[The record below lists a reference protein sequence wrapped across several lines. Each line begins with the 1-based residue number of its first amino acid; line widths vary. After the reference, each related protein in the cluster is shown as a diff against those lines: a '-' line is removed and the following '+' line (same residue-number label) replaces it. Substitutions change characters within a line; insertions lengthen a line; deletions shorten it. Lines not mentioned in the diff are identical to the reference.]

1 MTKKETASEKY
12 WNRRRELEDKALLN
26 AENETIRELTTE
38 VFPGALK
45 KIQEKLL
52 SQSNLHNMTQSELLE
67 NFSNRDQKKYRDYV
81 NNNYQELMSS
91 DKKYQEFID
100 EYFPPYDYAKINRLT
115 QMRADIFSIMASE
128 MIKSDVNQKFNT
140 RLEDVVNKM
149 YGSNSKA
156 LFQLLG
162 TGEVHA
168 LPKKELE
175 DMLNYPWSGKT
186 FSNRLWGNVSRLEQ
200 NLSLSIVNAATSGD
214 GVLSVLKDMK
224 GNDEI
229 SSMFKQEEGK
239 FNRAI
244 ENLVRTEYAHFAV
257 EGVKKSLDDAG
268 IKDKQSWSAEDER
281 VCSICGGRHG
291 KIITDDWYPPYHGRC
306 RCSLIPKMPELSEDI
321 DEIYEEMFGSLLDEF
336 AKDNFGINLTHPESK
351 KTKTTTEE
359 KVKKA
364 FENLRSN
371 ETIKNNLQKEINLEK
386 EIEELSKTP
395 KNIDYKKEHRRLRE
409 ALEEQYDDGEIDDDE
424 YNASLAELRERFKR
438 SNLTGDMKDNSD
450 KMISLKNQLLEL
462 QESNAIKNADII
474 KSELAKYREMGAPSD
489 VDMKEHLTKPNSRA
503 SKMIAKAYDYY
514 PTDWVRKSAEH
525 GIIDVGTAKRGYY
538 SAGFKELRLSGA
550 RGKRNSFRTALHE
563 LGHRM
568 EDVDKAI
575 LERERQF
582 YEYRTKG
589 ETLQSLKKLKG
600 GNYKENEMTRVDNF
614 LNPYMGK
621 DYGGS
626 SYEILTMGID
636 TLYTRPTELMKDPE
650 MFEWVVGMLLK

>member
-268 IKDKQSWSAEDER
+268 IKNKQSWSAEDER

-291 KIITDDWYPPYHGRC
+291 KLITDDWYPPYHGRC

-336 AKDNFGINLTHPESK
+336 AKDNFGINLTHPEAK
-351 KTKTTTEE
+351 KN
-359 KVKKA
+359 
-364 FENLRSN
+364 ENSLF
-371 ETIKNNLQKEINLEK
+371 
-386 EIEELSKTP
+386 SKTNMSSVFGES
-395 KNIDYKKEHRRLRE
+395 KYKDFLKQVESIP
-409 ALEEQYDDGEIDDDE
+409 D
-424 YNASLAELRERFKR
+424 ERFK
-438 SNLTGDMKDNSD
+438 K
-450 KMISLKNQLLEL
+450 I
-462 QESNAIKNADII
+462 
-474 KSELAKYREMGAPSD
+474 LAKMEDEIEFNKTDKESF
-489 VDMKEHLTKPNSRA
+489 VDG
-503 SKMIAKAYDYY
+503 SKVFLDEEAF
-514 PTDWVRKSAEH
+514 
-525 GIIDVGTAKRGYY
+525 VGSKNKKTMQVVI
-538 SAGFKELRLSGA
+538 
-550 RGKRNSFRTALHE
+550 HE
-563 LGHRM
+563 LGHAIDNFGVNSLDTDFDR
-568 EDVDKAI
+568 VSQIPQYRLKALI
-575 LERERQF
+575 QKDLLNTF
-582 YEYRTKG
+582 NNDLKLINGDAYEKVK
-589 ETLQSLKKLKG
+589 SLKKMSIFDESAIVRKYKRLSEENPTTYSSLSDIMESTGVFVEYPLGHGHGLKYWKTYD
-600 GNYKENEMTRVDNF
+600 NQEAEFFAHMTETLVNEDARKM
-614 LNPYMGK
+614 M
-621 DYGGS
+621 
-626 SYEILTMGID
+626 YEIFPEASKKWNSMID
-636 TLYTRPTELMKDPE
+636 DILKELD
-650 MFEWVVGMLLK
+650 

>member
-1 MTKKETASEKY
+1 M
-12 WNRRRELEDKALLN
+12 N

-268 IKDKQSWSAEDER
+268 IKNKQSWSAEDER

-291 KIITDDWYPPYHGRC
+291 KLITDDWYPPYHGRC

-336 AKDNFGINLTHPESK
+336 AKDNFGINLTHPEAK
-351 KTKTTTEE
+351 KN
-359 KVKKA
+359 
-364 FENLRSN
+364 ENSLF
-371 ETIKNNLQKEINLEK
+371 
-386 EIEELSKTP
+386 SKTNMSSVFGES
-395 KNIDYKKEHRRLRE
+395 KYKDFLKQVESIP
-409 ALEEQYDDGEIDDDE
+409 D
-424 YNASLAELRERFKR
+424 ERFK
-438 SNLTGDMKDNSD
+438 K
-450 KMISLKNQLLEL
+450 I
-462 QESNAIKNADII
+462 
-474 KSELAKYREMGAPSD
+474 LAKMEDEIEFNKTDKESF
-489 VDMKEHLTKPNSRA
+489 VDG
-503 SKMIAKAYDYY
+503 SKVFLDEEAF
-514 PTDWVRKSAEH
+514 
-525 GIIDVGTAKRGYY
+525 VGSKNKKTMQVVI
-538 SAGFKELRLSGA
+538 
-550 RGKRNSFRTALHE
+550 HE
-563 LGHRM
+563 LGHAIDNFGVNSLDTDFDR
-568 EDVDKAI
+568 VSQIPQYRLKALI
-575 LERERQF
+575 QKDLLNTF
-582 YEYRTKG
+582 NNDLKLINGDAYEKVK
-589 ETLQSLKKLKG
+589 SLKKMSIFDESAIVRKYKRLSEENPTTYSSLSDIMESTGVFVEYPLGHGHGLKYWKTYD
-600 GNYKENEMTRVDNF
+600 NQEAEFFAHMTETLVNEDARKM
-614 LNPYMGK
+614 M
-621 DYGGS
+621 
-626 SYEILTMGID
+626 YEIFPEASKKWNSMID
-636 TLYTRPTELMKDPE
+636 DILKELD
-650 MFEWVVGMLLK
+650 

>member
-38 VFPGALK
+38 IFPGALK

-268 IKDKQSWSAEDER
+268 IKNKQSWSAEDER

-291 KIITDDWYPPYHGRC
+291 KLITDDWYPPYHGRC

-336 AKDNFGINLTHPESK
+336 AKDNFGINLTHPEAK
-351 KTKTTTEE
+351 KTKMRYN
-359 KVKKA
+359 KDRKG
-364 FENLRSN
+364 FE
-371 ETIKNNLQKEINLEK
+371 IKNHDLSRNEAIKKLYDEFEMS
-386 EIEELSKTP
+386 IEETARTKLSETALNQTYSVLEGFKDLYNALPEKIPKVRAVTKSEAKDAIAWYSRKASNNTPVEFGINVAYFKGDEDLTNLVQNQVNSGWFSKNSSANHVMIHEFAHHIDHQLTGLHGSQFSNAVFARMAESDDSKYNFDNLSKQIGGYANTYYY
-395 KNIDYKKEHRRLRE
+395 KYKKHTESFAEIFAEAYGETPRE
-409 ALEEQYDDGEIDDDE
+409 IALDFKREFEKLSKEVIDD
-424 YNASLAELRERFKR
+424 
-438 SNLTGDMKDNSD
+438 
-450 KMISLKNQLLEL
+450 
-462 QESNAIKNADII
+462 
-474 KSELAKYREMGAPSD
+474 
-489 VDMKEHLTKPNSRA
+489 VDAT
-503 SKMIAKAYDYY
+503 
-514 PTDWVRKSAEH
+514 
-525 GIIDVGTAKRGYY
+525 
-538 SAGFKELRLSGA
+538 
-550 RGKRNSFRTALHE
+550 
-563 LGHRM
+563 
-568 EDVDKAI
+568 
-575 LERERQF
+575 
-582 YEYRTKG
+582 
-589 ETLQSLKKLKG
+589 
-600 GNYKENEMTRVDNF
+600 
-614 LNPYMGK
+614 
-621 DYGGS
+621 
-626 SYEILTMGID
+626 
-636 TLYTRPTELMKDPE
+636 
-650 MFEWVVGMLLK
+650 

>member
-26 AENETIRELTTE
+26 AENETIRELTTDI
-38 VFPGALK
+38 FPGALK

-156 LFQLLG
+156 LFQFLG

-175 DMLNYPWSGKT
+175 DILNYPWSGKT

-336 AKDNFGINLTHPESK
+336 AKDNFGINLTHPEAK
-351 KTKTTTEE
+351 KN
-359 KVKKA
+359 
-364 FENLRSN
+364 ENSLF
-371 ETIKNNLQKEINLEK
+371 
-386 EIEELSKTP
+386 SKTNMSSVFGES
-395 KNIDYKKEHRRLRE
+395 KYKDFLKQVESIP
-409 ALEEQYDDGEIDDDE
+409 D
-424 YNASLAELRERFKR
+424 ERFK
-438 SNLTGDMKDNSD
+438 K
-450 KMISLKNQLLEL
+450 I
-462 QESNAIKNADII
+462 
-474 KSELAKYREMGAPSD
+474 LAKMEDEIEFNKTDKESF
-489 VDMKEHLTKPNSRA
+489 VDG
-503 SKMIAKAYDYY
+503 SKVFLDEEAF
-514 PTDWVRKSAEH
+514 
-525 GIIDVGTAKRGYY
+525 VGSKNKKTMQVVI
-538 SAGFKELRLSGA
+538 
-550 RGKRNSFRTALHE
+550 HE
-563 LGHRM
+563 LGHAIDNFGVNSLDTDFDR
-568 EDVDKAI
+568 VSQIPQYRLKALI
-575 LERERQF
+575 QKDLLNTF
-582 YEYRTKG
+582 NNDLKLINGDAYEKVK
-589 ETLQSLKKLKG
+589 SLKKMSIFDESAIVRKYKRLSEENPTTYSSLSDIMESTGVFVEYPLGHGHGLKYWKTY
-600 GNYKENEMTRVDNF
+600 GNQEAEFFAHMTETLVNEDARKM
-614 LNPYMGK
+614 M
-621 DYGGS
+621 
-626 SYEILTMGID
+626 YEIFPEASKKWNSMID
-636 TLYTRPTELMKDPE
+636 DILKELD
-650 MFEWVVGMLLK
+650 